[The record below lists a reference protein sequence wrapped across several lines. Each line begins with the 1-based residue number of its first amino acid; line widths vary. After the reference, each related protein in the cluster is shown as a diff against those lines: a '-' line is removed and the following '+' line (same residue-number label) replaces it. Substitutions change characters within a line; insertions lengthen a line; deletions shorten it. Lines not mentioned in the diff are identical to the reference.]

1 MNGAIN
7 ESVTHLQLVKG
18 QNCRSE
24 MVSSAIHV
32 LVWDFMGKLRFT
44 HLPFDGLRFSFSIRD
59 LKINIFKH
67 FRLVNCSDQ
76 ARWVYPSHQLCQW
89 NRTNQPISSSLTQS
103 LSRQRN
109 ERIIIRDRNYELKN
123 SVIICKSWVYW
134 KHRRVFCDDFR
145 FCFQSNDRKNSDELR
160 TQAMTFKPNTSSAY
174 TLRTSL
180 QAVIKYWLPDS
191 APWKYRFN
199 MIQYWLIH

>member
-109 ERIIIRDRNYELKN
+109 ERIIIRDRNYELKKTLWSSANHEFIGNTVGFSVMIFGFVSNPMTGRTPMN
-123 SVIICKSWVYW
+123 SAPRRWPSSRTPAALTLWG
-134 KHRRVFCDDFR
+134 RVFR
-145 FCFQSNDRKNSDELR
+145 L
-160 TQAMTFKPNTSSAY
+160 
-174 TLRTSL
+174 
-180 QAVIKYWLPDS
+180 W
-191 APWKYRFN
+191 
-199 MIQYWLIH
+199 